1 MFVLFCGA
9 MTNSRNITLEKT
21 ISGKNKLLTKQ
32 TPEKTKSGTPEKCL
46 KKRVNN
52 FSLSKDID

>member
-32 TPEKTKSGTPEKCL
+32 SPEKTKSGTPEKFL